1 MSYTFILSNGNSNLE
16 FVFDPTFLTIRFYI
30 IQYTKTT
37 FNRPI
42 SRYKNETKYVIQI
55 VSSYTNDS
63 LIVVSIASY
72 ISVQVISR

>member
-37 FNRPI
+37 DRFPDIRMKQNM
-42 SRYKNETKYVIQI
+42 
-55 VSSYTNDS
+55 
-63 LIVVSIASY
+63 
-72 ISVQVISR
+72 